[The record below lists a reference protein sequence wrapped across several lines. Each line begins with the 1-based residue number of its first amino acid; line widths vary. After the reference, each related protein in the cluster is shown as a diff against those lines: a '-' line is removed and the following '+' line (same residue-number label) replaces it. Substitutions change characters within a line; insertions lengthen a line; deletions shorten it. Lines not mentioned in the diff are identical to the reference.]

1 VVNFISLLGAIG
13 IEYPDT
19 YKRYKLEAD
28 ADAILEDAK
37 EFIRANQIDAVPA
50 RNAVRRSF
58 TSAAGPTR
66 ALRE

>member
-1 VVNFISLLGAIG
+1 LGEAIG

-19 YKRYKLEAD
+19 YKRYKLE

-37 EFIRANQIDAVPA
+37 EFIRANQIDAVRA

-58 TSAAGPTR
+58 TSAAGSDQGP
-66 ALRE
+66 A